1 MIKKS
6 SITKEIAKTLKIKKQ
21 ISENTALD
29 AIEEFDSIGRLTF
42 IAFADKKY
50 KKNISGD
57 QLTECKT
64 VKDLINLI
72 S

>member
-6 SITKEIAKTLKIKKQ
+6 NLTKEIAKTLKIKRQ
-21 ISENTALD
+21 ITEKTTLD

-42 IAFADKKY
+42 IAFADKKF
-50 KKNISGD
+50 KKNITGD
-57 QLTECKT
+57 QLMECKP
-64 VKDLINLI
+64 VKDLLNLL

>member
-6 SITKEIAKTLKIKKQ
+6 SITKEIAKTLKIKKK
-21 ISENTALD
+21 ISEDTALD

-50 KKNISGD
+50 KKNITGD

>member
-21 ISENTALD
+21 ISEDTALD

-50 KKNISGD
+50 KKNITGD

>member
-1 MIKKS
+1 MIKKT

-50 KKNISGD
+50 KKNITGD